1 MINFI
6 HPVVRV
12 SYGTFQVP
20 YVCMT
25 LGNNNMKHNL
35 SGTVPGETQPLS
47 SRETLD
53 LIHLLDQL
61 IVLHLGA

>member
-1 MINFI
+1 
-6 HPVVRV
+6 
-12 SYGTFQVP
+12 
-20 YVCMT
+20 MT